1 MSRSSQVVNACRF
14 VDGREMRWVKRS
26 GRSVDC
32 SIKCPPSTQFLMA
45 RKPSE
50 GPPGTLG
57 EASNGAILGR
67 RRPSSCQAGT
77 MDRCWCGGRGNSG
90 PSIPNKRAVGREAR
104 AQDCLVQVPDL
115 LVSRDFG
122 ILPTGHFPLTS
133 EKGFTMLQIK
143 VTAQPTVLAG
153 GKVSHYC
160 QRFRPISL
168 FLEQFHTATLCC
180 RFRWSGHG

>member
-1 MSRSSQVVNACRF
+1 MSPHPHSLPHGAKTERRTA
-14 VDGREMRWVKRS
+14 
-26 GRSVDC
+26 
-32 SIKCPPSTQFLMA
+32 A
-45 RKPSE
+45 
-50 GPPGTLG
+50 TLG

-122 ILPTGHFPLTS
+122 ILPTGHFALTS
-133 EKGFTMLQIK
+133 EKGFTMLQIN

-153 GKVSHYC
+153 AKVFHC

-168 FLEQFHTATLCC
+168 FSRAV
-180 RFRWSGHG
+180 SHGSSLLSLQMERPRLTRAQPQHAIRVPRSRRPTKAQ